1 MLRWNILYCAPS
13 LSSCTISSGEV
24 SETEVG
30 KAKRA
35 SHILIYKKKTMHSRF
50 SSPSTPEAG
59 VNDGKREEMSF
70 SAVDQENFTL

>member
-35 SHILIYKKKTMHSRF
+35 SHILIYKKKATHSRF